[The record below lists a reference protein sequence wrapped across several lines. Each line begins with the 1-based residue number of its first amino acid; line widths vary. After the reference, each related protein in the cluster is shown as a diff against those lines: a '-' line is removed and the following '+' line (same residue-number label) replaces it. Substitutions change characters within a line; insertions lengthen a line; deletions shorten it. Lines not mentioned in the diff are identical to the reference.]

1 MKCRLETI
9 ADDFWSI
16 RGSFKIGGLIDLG
29 THMSLVKL
37 GEGRFVLLDAYTLSD
52 EVAEQILKL
61 TAGADTIEAIINLHP
76 FHTLHVE
83 ALRHRFPNAK
93 LYGTKRHV
101 DKLPQ
106 LSWQDEL
113 VESNEFQGLY
123 HEYFDFSV
131 PAGVDFISAD
141 EKLHFSSVIAYHRAS
156 KTIHVDDTFI
166 GLKLPWPIRMLGKK
180 HRVSFH
186 PTLAKTL
193 EPRTGAADDFSAW
206 AQQLAL
212 QWRDAEHLCTAH
224 TVNIELNGAKCEF
237 ERIALSALSSVQGT
251 LAKHKKANG

>member
-1 MKCRLETI
+1 MICRLEDI
-9 ADDFWSI
+9 AGDFWSI
-16 RGSFKIGGLIDLG
+16 RGSFKIGGVIDLG

-52 EVAEQILKL
+52 KVAEQILKI
-61 TAGADTIEAIINLHP
+61 TAGADAIEAIINLHP

-83 ALRHRFPNAK
+83 AVHQRFPNAK
-93 LYGTKRHV
+93 LYGSARHV
-101 DKLPQ
+101 EKLAHLP
-106 LSWQDEL
+106 WQDEL
-113 VESNEFQGLY
+113 VESADFQALY
-123 HEYFDFSV
+123 QDHFDFSV

-141 EKLHFSSVIAYHRAS
+141 EKLHFSSVIAYHRES

-166 GLKLPWPIRMLGKK
+166 GIKLPWPLRMLGKK

-193 EPRTGAADDFSAW
+193 ERRAGAADEFTAW
-206 AQQLAL
+206 GQQLAR

-224 TVNIELNGAKCEF
+224 TTNIELNAAKQEF
-237 ERIALSALSSVQGT
+237 ETIALDALSKVQGT
-251 LAKHKKANG
+251 LTKHKKAHS